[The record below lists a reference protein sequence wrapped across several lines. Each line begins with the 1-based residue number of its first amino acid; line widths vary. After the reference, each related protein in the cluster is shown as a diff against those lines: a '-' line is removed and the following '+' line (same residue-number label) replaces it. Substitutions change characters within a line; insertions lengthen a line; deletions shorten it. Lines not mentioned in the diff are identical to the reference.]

1 MLSDKFLETK
11 SSHDTHLE
19 VKKELLNTLNED
31 DAEIY
36 NDDIIIKQSN
46 KRRTITI
53 KEKANGTS

>member
-11 SSHDTHLE
+11 SPYDTHLE
-19 VKKELLNTLNED
+19 VKKELLNTLKED

-36 NDDIIIKQSN
+36 NDDILIKQSN

-53 KEKANGTS
+53 KEKANGAS